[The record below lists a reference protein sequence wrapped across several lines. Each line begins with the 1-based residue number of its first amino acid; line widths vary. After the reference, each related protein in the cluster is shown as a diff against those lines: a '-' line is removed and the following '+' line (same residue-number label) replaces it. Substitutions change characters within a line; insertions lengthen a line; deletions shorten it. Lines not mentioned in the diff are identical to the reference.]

1 MWVQLLSEGERREER
16 AACALPCE
24 RAVQYATRAGL
35 SRELSQTIEDVSK
48 PRDVTF
54 RAECPVKR
62 SLVEYDAPLL
72 ALSDLHVRPHPG
84 RVHDKALDEP
94 RRQVEQ
100 VVRGDRRVGQRD
112 PLHARM

>member
-72 ALSDLHVRPHPG
+72 ALSDQRITEGSVVVPGLH
-84 RVHDKALDEP
+84 
-94 RRQVEQ
+94 
-100 VVRGDRRVGQRD
+100 RGGLHERVGCLLYTSD
-112 PLHARM
+112 AADDLLC